1 MYIHYPCSLV
11 EFYLGASFRRL
22 HTTLSFTGLW
32 QWILEPLE
40 EVYWRQALR
49 DLLDQGHVEA
59 RNRMSISVWIFLKT
73 ALEVGVRGERH
84 NDAQEAELSSIIAPV
99 GQRQKVPGSVLH
111 EAGMA
116 RQGAPFTFL

>member
-1 MYIHYPCSLV
+1 MDFQAHEGSLR
-11 EFYLGASFRRL
+11 A
-22 HTTLSFTGLW
+22 
-32 QWILEPLE
+32 
-40 EVYWRQALR
+40 
-49 DLLDQGHVEA
+49 
-59 RNRMSISVWIFLKT
+59 T

-84 NDAQEAELSSIIAPV
+84 DNAQEAELASIFAPV